1 MTITGNSPGVRD
13 HRHRITGPVREERD
27 VDIYQSDPTGLSS
40 PIGLIAMIA
49 GLVIVILIL
58 IRRFRG

>member
-1 MTITGNSPGVRD
+1 M
-13 HRHRITGPVREERD
+13 
-27 VDIYQSDPTGLSS
+27 DIYQSDPTGLSS